1 MKLKKLLTL
10 MSLLALMTTACG
22 DDTGDTGDTG
32 ADDTG
37 GESVTVEALDNEFQP
52 SEFEVPAGETEITLD
67 NTGEAEHTFTSEE
80 LGVDQ
85 EVAPGEQVTFTVDA
99 EPGTYQ
105 FVCTYHESLG
115 MTGTMTVTE

>member
-10 MSLLALMTTACG
+10 MSLLALLATACG
-22 DDTGDTGDTG
+22 GDTDDTGG

-37 GESVTVEALDNEFQP
+37 GGESPTLETPDNEFQP

-67 NTGEAEHTFTSEE
+67 NTGQAEHNFSNEE
-80 LGVDQ
+80 LGVD
-85 EVAPGEQVTFTVDA
+85 EDVAPGEQATFTVDA

-105 FVCTYHESLG
+105 FVCRYHESVG